1 MEYFPQGFFVI
12 KIIFLIIYSITFFII
27 FATTIIYIKMTHL
40 EDKIKEYWTERSN
53 SYSEAIN
60 EDLADKHAQQWEELL
75 YQQFD
80 KNAHLKV
87 LDIGTGP
94 GMFAILMGKNPNYEV
109 FAVDSSKGMLE
120 QATQNAKNFGVNVN
134 FQFADAHHLPF
145 DDESFDVIIT
155 RNVTWNLPYPKEAYK
170 EWKRVLKKGGKMVNF
185 DSNWYLRLYNGDL
198 QKDYNKSTDEEFH
211 QEIPDGMPARM
222 EAIARELPL
231 SSERRP
237 AWDVN
242 CLLELG
248 FSKMSFDYN
257 INEFIYNTEEQ
268 EHYTYAPMFM
278 IKATK

>member
-1 MEYFPQGFFVI
+1 
-12 KIIFLIIYSITFFII
+12 
-27 FATTIIYIKMTHL
+27 MTQL
-40 EDKIKEYWTERSN
+40 ENKIKEYWTERSN

-60 EDLADKHAQQWEELL
+60 NDLGNEHAQQWEDIL

-80 KNAHLKV
+80 KNSNLRI

-109 FAVDSSKGMLE
+109 FAVDSSEGMLK
-120 QATQNAKNFGVNVN
+120 QATQNAEKFGAKVN
-134 FQFADAHHLPF
+134 FQFADAQHLPF
-145 DDESFDVIIT
+145 ENEYFDIIIT

-170 EWKRVLKKGGKMVNF
+170 EWQRVLKKGGKMVNF

-198 QKDYNKSTDEEFH
+198 QKDYSKCTDEEFH

-242 CLLELG
+242 SLLELG

-257 INEFIYNTEEQ
+257 INELIYDEEEQ
-268 EHYTYAPMFM
+268 QHYTYAPMFM